1 MAEAKHYFWDDPYL
15 CNVCGYD
22 VVRCYVPH
30 EEVSSILQH
39 CHCMKAGGHH
49 GPTRTAHKVL
59 QYGFF
64 WPTLYRDANE
74 HVRSCDS
81 CQRIGALS
89 RRFKMPQNNMLLVEL
104 FDVWGI
110 DFMVPFPKYFRCK
123 YILVVVD
130 YMSKWVEA
138 VALPTNGARSVT
150 KFLKKNIF
158 TCFGTPWAIISDG
171 GIHFCNKFFYSL
183 LAKYGV
189 THKVTAP
196 YHPQTNG
203 QVEMSNM
210 EPKRILEKIISA
222 SQKD

>member
-1 MAEAKHYFWDDPYL
+1 MGVDKLSHLDSFIRQFVYDGVIQETFPDEHLLAITSLLGAPWYADIVNYLECKVFPPEFKFKEKKRLMAEAKHYFWDDPYL

-104 FDVWGI
+104 FDV
-110 DFMVPFPKYFRCK
+110 
-123 YILVVVD
+123 
-130 YMSKWVEA
+130 
-138 VALPTNGARSVT
+138 
-150 KFLKKNIF
+150 
-158 TCFGTPWAIISDG
+158 
-171 GIHFCNKFFYSL
+171 
-183 LAKYGV
+183 
-189 THKVTAP
+189 
-196 YHPQTNG
+196 
-203 QVEMSNM
+203 
-210 EPKRILEKIISA
+210 
-222 SQKD
+222 